1 MRAKVNNNRTSGCQK
16 REKQTLHNSAL
27 GVFICN
33 VRKEKN
39 MIIALVIITFFILCG
54 LASISKLLET
64 VIKNQIEIIRL
75 LKNS

>member
-1 MRAKVNNNRTSGCQK
+1 
-16 REKQTLHNSAL
+16 
-27 GVFICN
+27 
-33 VRKEKN
+33 